1 MVIQEIIDYL
11 NKKLFMDTEK
21 EIQALYKKLDN
32 ANGEQEI
39 KPIMEAI
46 QNYIDALPH
55 KEQERAEL
63 DFKYYLTRRL
73 QKSEERIK
81 RIEYEIKTEN
91 SIG

>member
-1 MVIQEIIDYL
+1 MNRRE
-11 NKKLFMDTEK
+11 E
-21 EIQALYKKLDN
+21 EIQTLYKKLDN
-32 ANGEQEI
+32 ASGEQEI

-46 QNYIDALPH
+46 QNYVDALSE
-55 KEQERAEL
+55 KEQEQAEL
-63 DFKYYLTRRL
+63 DFKYYFTRRL

>member
-1 MVIQEIIDYL
+1 
-11 NKKLFMDTEK
+11 MDTKK
-21 EIQALYKKLDN
+21 EIQTLYKKLDN
-32 ANGEQEI
+32 ASGEQEI

-46 QNYIDALPH
+46 QNYVDALSE
-55 KEQERAEL
+55 KEQEQAEL
-63 DFKYYLTRRL
+63 DFKYYFTRRL